1 MTKLNCSVKNCA
13 NNNHNY
19 CCISSIYVGGK
30 NADEPEYTD
39 CESFVE
45 KDNGFTNLTV
55 DPNPNVEVGCAAEK
69 CVYNCSHICTADSI
83 KVAGEHAHQ
92 AEQTLCAT
100 FSEK

>member
-13 NNNHNY
+13 NNNDNY

-30 NADEPEYTD
+30 QAEQPEYTD

-69 CVYNCSHICTADSI
+69 CMYNSSHICTADHI
-83 KVAGEHAHQ
+83 NVAGEHAHD
-92 AEQTLCAT
+92 AEATLCST
-100 FSEK
+100 FEEK

>member
-1 MTKLNCSVKNCA
+1 MILIIVQARQKLRWKLHLSDSL
-13 NNNHNY
+13 
-19 CCISSIYVGGK
+19 I
-30 NADEPEYTD
+30 
-39 CESFVE
+39 E

-83 KVAGEHAHQ
+83 NVAGKYAHQ